1 MEVSIE
7 KKRARLMERHI
18 GMVVCARGVGDG
30 IRRGGSEERDAKR
43 SPTAP

>member
-7 KKRARLMERHI
+7 KKRARLMVRHI
-18 GMVVCARGVGDG
+18 WRVVCARGERDG